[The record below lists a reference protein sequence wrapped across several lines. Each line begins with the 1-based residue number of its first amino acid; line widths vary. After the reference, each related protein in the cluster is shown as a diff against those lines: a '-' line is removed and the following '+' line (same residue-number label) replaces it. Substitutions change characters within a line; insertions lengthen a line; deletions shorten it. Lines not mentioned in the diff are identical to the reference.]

1 MFFWNTNFV
10 LKQKKSFII
19 DFGNRIL
26 NKMNFSKTICLPKQ
40 ALKNLDLDEG
50 DSLKVELVQDEDEKF
65 LKLTPVI
72 VTDDEEDEE
81 EEDDEEEDEDE
92 EDEEWFLNLLFL
104 GVMKLIK
111 GITDFCPVCHDKLR
125 THNAKRYVECIEK
138 LIEKGSHET
147 SFKIAS
153 HERNWLS

>member
-1 MFFWNTNFV
+1 M
-10 LKQKKSFII
+10 LEQKKSFII

-72 VTDDEEDEE
+72 VA
-81 EEDDEEEDEDE
+81 DDEEEDEDE
-92 EDEEWFLNLLFL
+92 EDDDDEDEDEE
-104 GVMKLIK
+104 
-111 GITDFCPVCHDKLR
+111 D
-125 THNAKRYVECIEK
+125 EK
-138 LIEKGSHET
+138 
-147 SFKIAS
+147 
-153 HERNWLS
+153 

>member
-1 MFFWNTNFV
+1 M

-40 ALKNLDLDEG
+40 ALKNLDLEEG

-72 VTDDEEDEE
+72 VADDETEEDEGDDEEDEE
-81 EEDDEEEDEDE
+81 DEEDEDE
-92 EDEEWFLNLLFL
+92 EDE
-104 GVMKLIK
+104 K
-111 GITDFCPVCHDKLR
+111 
-125 THNAKRYVECIEK
+125 
-138 LIEKGSHET
+138 
-147 SFKIAS
+147 
-153 HERNWLS
+153 

>member
-1 MFFWNTNFV
+1 M
-10 LKQKKSFII
+10 LKEKKSFII

-40 ALKNLDLDEG
+40 ALKNLDLEEG

-72 VTDDEEDEE
+72 VADDEEDEE

-92 EDEEWFLNLLFL
+92 EDDE
-104 GVMKLIK
+104 
-111 GITDFCPVCHDKLR
+111 
-125 THNAKRYVECIEK
+125 
-138 LIEKGSHET
+138 
-147 SFKIAS
+147 
-153 HERNWLS
+153 

>member
-1 MFFWNTNFV
+1 MQE
-10 LKQKKSFII
+10 QKRSFII

-40 ALKNLDLDEG
+40 ALKNLDLEEG

-72 VTDDEEDEE
+72 VADDETEED

-92 EDEEWFLNLLFL
+92 EDE
-104 GVMKLIK
+104 K
-111 GITDFCPVCHDKLR
+111 
-125 THNAKRYVECIEK
+125 
-138 LIEKGSHET
+138 
-147 SFKIAS
+147 
-153 HERNWLS
+153 

>member
-1 MFFWNTNFV
+1 M

-40 ALKNLDLDEG
+40 ALKNLDIEEG

-72 VTDDEEDEE
+72 VEEEDEDE
-81 EEDDEEEDEDE
+81 IRFAQELKEDDDDEEEEDEDE
-92 EDEEWFLNLLFL
+92 EDE
-104 GVMKLIK
+104 K
-111 GITDFCPVCHDKLR
+111 
-125 THNAKRYVECIEK
+125 
-138 LIEKGSHET
+138 
-147 SFKIAS
+147 
-153 HERNWLS
+153 

>member
-1 MFFWNTNFV
+1 M

-40 ALKNLDLDEG
+40 ALKNLDLEEG

-72 VTDDEEDEE
+72 VADDEEED
-81 EEDDEEEDEDE
+81 EEDDEEEDDEEDE
-92 EDEEWFLNLLFL
+92 EDE
-104 GVMKLIK
+104 K
-111 GITDFCPVCHDKLR
+111 
-125 THNAKRYVECIEK
+125 
-138 LIEKGSHET
+138 
-147 SFKIAS
+147 
-153 HERNWLS
+153 